1 MSTGIVIPEPV
12 GVVKPGYYSD
22 GHPLDEVHYLE
33 SKLILKPEPF
43 NSVKAFLDYG
53 ALVRKQ
59 AAAFGVE
66 VSNREV
72 AGHQPELREV
82 LFLDTPDFRL
92 YNNAFIL
99 RRRTRYEANFPVGD
113 PEIVFKFRH
122 PDVQQAAQ
130 MDVRPKIAGPYQIK
144 FKAEMLPLR
153 DEIGGH
159 RILFSHNAQFGMSRA
174 SVGDSASVG
183 LLAGIFPAL
192 QTLQDSPDDR
202 VELVNHMVVEE
213 LLQELGTLEFG
224 KGVSADCNVALW
236 RSRAE
241 HTPLVAEFA
250 FQCKF
255 KRSEELHE
263 KAMHRVRDFF
273 VSLQEVGR
281 DWVALGTTKTAV
293 VYRLNG
299 NPPQNHE

>member
-1 MSTGIVIPEPV
+1 MSSGITIPAPV
-12 GVVKPGYYSD
+12 GIVKPGYYSD

-53 ALVRKQ
+53 ALVRRQ
-59 AAAFGVE
+59 AEALDVE
-66 VSNREV
+66 LGNRAVVSR
-72 AGHQPELREV
+72 PPDLREV
-82 LFLDTPDFRL
+82 QFYDTPDFRL

-99 RRRTRYEANFPVGD
+99 RRRTRYQAGFPTGD

-122 PDVQQAAQ
+122 PDVQKAAET
-130 MDVRPKIAGPYQIK
+130 DVRPKIARPYQIK

-153 DEIGGH
+153 DRIGGH
-159 RILFSHNAQFGMSRA
+159 RILFSHNAQFGLRSGA
-174 SVGDSASVG
+174 IGGVASVG
-183 LLAGIFPAL
+183 LLAETFPAL
-192 QTLQDSPDDR
+192 QALKKAPEER

-213 LLQELGTLEFG
+213 LLQELGRLDFG
-224 KGVSADCNVALW
+224 KGVEADCNVALW
-236 RSRAE
+236 RGRAE
-241 HTPLVAEFA
+241 HNPLVAEFA

-255 KRSEELHE
+255 KRSDELHD
-263 KAMHRVRDFF
+263 KAMHRVHDFF
-273 VSLQEVGR
+273 VALQESGR